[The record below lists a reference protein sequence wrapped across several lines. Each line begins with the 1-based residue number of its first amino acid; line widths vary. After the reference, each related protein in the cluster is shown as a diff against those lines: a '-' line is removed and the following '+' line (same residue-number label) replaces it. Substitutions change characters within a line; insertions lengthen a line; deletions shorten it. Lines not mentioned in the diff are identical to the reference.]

1 MENDDVFDSVT
12 WETPTVSNGYD
23 ATLIEASDVDD
34 APHSGPG
41 FRHLGD
47 DGGPPHEPK
56 WEGYLITQVFDP
68 MKELDG
74 TKDMFVSYQVSAKV
88 CVFFRIKCIDWAH
101 HFNTLRPT
109 YPYLLLRILL
119 HVADSRTSSS
129 SGTTLLRT
137 FLLAWFRQYLTSIA

>member
-34 APHSGPG
+34 IPRSGPG

-56 WEGYLITQVFDP
+56 WEGYLIIQVLDP
-68 MKELDG
+68 IKELDG
-74 TKDMFVSYQVSAKV
+74 TKDMYVSYQVSAKV
-88 CVFFRIKCIDWAH
+88 CV
-101 HFNTLRPT
+101 
-109 YPYLLLRILL
+109 LLYKVHGL
-119 HVADSRTSSS
+119 
-129 SGTTLLRT
+129 G
-137 FLLAWFRQYLTSIA
+137 